1 MHETDV
7 PESVEP
13 VSESA
18 ASDPSDGDAALDEV
32 ETDLDHVSAALDA
45 LDTDD
50 LDAAEALVAGLVESD
65 PGSDT
70 ASS

>member
-18 ASDPSDGDAALDEV
+18 ASEPSDGDAALDEV
-32 ETDLDHVSAALDA
+32 ETDLDRVSAALGA
-45 LDTDD
+45 LDADD

-65 PGSDT
+65 PGSDA